1 METNAVILDAVE
13 RVADG
18 SDESL
23 VVHSARDSNLW
34 VQVSRVEGETALLCE
49 AVGDEYL
56 GRHRELATE
65 AVDKLRALG
74 WQDVPAADFTM
85 WVDAATP
92 EQRRQLADVLERT
105 LVTVLGHDPAAPTV
119 VTPP

>member
-1 METNAVILDAVE
+1 METNAVILDTVE
-13 RVADG
+13 RVAAG
-18 SDESL
+18 RDESL

-65 AVDKLRALG
+65 AVDKLQSLG

-85 WVDAATP
+85 WADAATS
-92 EQRRQLADVLERT
+92 EQRQRLADLLERT
-105 LVTVLGHDPAAPTV
+105 LVTVLGHDPVAPPV